1 MKCKDLMKRDV
12 ECLLLAHTAQVAAQR
27 MRLMNVG
34 FLPVCDDSMQVLG
47 TITDRDLALRLVA
60 LDLPAS
66 STTVD
71 ELLTPGAVA
80 CHPEDDIEEAARL
93 MAERRVSRIL
103 IVDDE
108 GTLVGVISLSD
119 IARIEN
125 GAAAAETLRQ
135 VVDREVRV
143 H

>member
-1 MKCKDLMKRDV
+1 MQCTDVMKTDV
-12 ECLLLAHTAQVAAQR
+12 ECLLLGHTAQVAAQR

-34 FLPVCDDSMQVLG
+34 FLPVCDDSMRVLG

-80 CHPEDDIEEAARL
+80 CHPEDEIGDAARL
-93 MAERRVSRIL
+93 MAEHRKSRIL
-103 IVDDE
+103 CVDDE
-108 GTLVGVISLSD
+108 GVLVGVISLSD
-119 IARIEN
+119 IAQVED
-125 GAAAAETLRQ
+125 GAAAADTLRQ
-135 VVDREVRV
+135 VTDREVRPA
-143 H
+143 

>member
-1 MKCKDLMKRDV
+1 MQCKDLMKRDV

-34 FLPVCDDSMQVLG
+34 FLPVCNEAMQVLG
-47 TITDRDLALRLVA
+47 TLTDRDLALRLVA

-80 CHPEDDIEEAARL
+80 CHPEDEIGGAARL
-93 MAERRVSRIL
+93 MADRRVSRIL
-103 IVDDE
+103 VVDDE
-108 GTLVGVISLSD
+108 GVLVGVISLSD
-119 IARIEN
+119 IARLEA
-125 GAAAAETLRQ
+125 GPSAAETLRQ
-135 VVDREVRV
+135 VADREVRM